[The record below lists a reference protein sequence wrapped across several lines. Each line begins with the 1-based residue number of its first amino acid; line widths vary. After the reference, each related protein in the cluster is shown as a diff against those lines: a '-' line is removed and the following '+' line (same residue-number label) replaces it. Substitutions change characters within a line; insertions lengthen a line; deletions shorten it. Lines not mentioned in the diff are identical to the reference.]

1 MGRMKLTSIVP
12 VPVSGSTSAAARPAR
27 RPAAVVITSVVA
39 LLVGFFGVG
48 LAAAG
53 PAAAH
58 SGVISSSPASGAE
71 LDRSPGEVSVTFNEE
86 LRAEYA
92 TLLVIGPDG
101 HFWQQGDPVVSGR
114 TVSVPVNAL
123 GPVGEYKV
131 NFRVTSADGH
141 PVQGQR
147 TFTLT
152 VAGDGQPG
160 ALADAEELAVTD
172 EGSGFPVWAIVL
184 IVVVVLLVIAGA
196 VVLVLRR
203 REE

>member
-1 MGRMKLTSIVP
+1 MNLALIAP
-12 VPVSGSTSAAARPAR
+12 VRVSAASVSR
-27 RPAAVVITSVVA
+27 RASSTVLATVLA
-39 LLVGFFGVG
+39 LLVGVMGVG
-48 LAAAG
+48 WLGAG
-53 PAAAH
+53 EAAAH
-58 SGVISSSPASGAE
+58 SGVVSSSPTGGAQ
-71 LDRSPGEVSVTFNEE
+71 LDRSPGEVSVTFNEN

-101 HFWQQGDPVVSGR
+101 RFWQQGEPVVDGR
-114 TVSVPVNAL
+114 TISVPVNAL

-160 ALADAEELAVTD
+160 ELADAEELAVPD
-172 EGSGFPVWAIVL
+172 EGGGFPVWAIVL
-184 IVVVVLLVIAGA
+184 IVVAVLLVIAVA
-196 VVLVLRR
+196 MVLALRR
-203 REE
+203 RGE